1 MKGGVG
7 GAESVLQKSVQ
18 WETDVEGKEYY
29 FWRFFT
35 ITKLEKLF
43 Q

>member
-7 GAESVLQKSVQ
+7 GYSVLQKSVE
-18 WETDVEGKEYY
+18 WETGVEGKEYY
-29 FWRFFT
+29 FWRVFT

>member
-1 MKGGVG
+1 MKGEVG
-7 GAESVLQKSVQ
+7 GYRVLQKSVE
-18 WETDVEGKEYY
+18 WETGVEGKEYY